1 MTFSTSESEMQQ
13 ATTPATAVGKT
24 LKKAEK
30 KTSARSKHVKP
41 SHPPTSDMIG
51 SNHKVDSE
59 RLAPFIRKYLKTAV
73 QSGSL
78 IQTKGKGA
86 SGSFKLAAGGSTT
99 NASKKVAK
107 KLVKSADG
115 ANKNAS
121 PTMAADKKNTSPA
134 RSTSTV
140 SRSKKRAAIAK
151 EKKSK
156 LTKSPSKAKKANK
169 SPTKKPK
176 APKPKTV
183 KSVTAPKKRYDVIQD
198 VFIEHGR

>member
-1 MTFSTSESEMQQ
+1 MRQ

-41 SHPPTSDMIG
+41 SHPPTSDMVNRAIKGLKERSG
-51 SNHKVDSE
+51 SSLHAIK
-59 RLAPFIRKYLKTAV
+59 KYIEKTAV

-78 IQTKGKGA
+78 IQTKGKEA

-99 NASKKVAK
+99 NASKKFAK

-121 PTMAADKKNTSPA
+121 PTMAANKKNTSPA
-134 RSTSTV
+134 RSTS
-140 SRSKKRAAIAK
+140 I
-151 EKKSK
+151 
-156 LTKSPSKAKKANK
+156 
-169 SPTKKPK
+169 
-176 APKPKTV
+176 
-183 KSVTAPKKRYDVIQD
+183 
-198 VFIEHGR
+198 

>member
-99 NASKKVAK
+99 NVVAK

-183 KSVTAPKKRYDVIQD
+183 KSVTAPKKVTSPKKKK
-198 VFIEHGR
+198 

>member
-1 MTFSTSESEMQQ
+1 MYFSRFVYRAASVPGDRYQSF
-13 ATTPATAVGKT
+13 PLVRY
-24 LKKAEK
+24 
-30 KTSARSKHVKP
+30 RSP
-41 SHPPTSDMIG
+41 GIDI
-51 SNHKVDSE
+51 DSE
-59 RLAPFIRKYLKTAV
+59 KLAPFIRKYLKSAV

-86 SGSFKLAAGGSTT
+86 SGSFKLAAAGSTT

-107 KLVKSADG
+107 KLVESADG

-121 PTMAADKKNTSPA
+121 STTAADKKNKSPA

-140 SRSKKRAAIAK
+140 SKSKKRAAIAT
-151 EKKSK
+151 EKKKPK
-156 LTKSPSKAKKANK
+156 LTKSPSKAKKAIK

-183 KSVTAPKKRYDVIQD
+183 KSVTAPKKVTSPKKKK
-198 VFIEHGR
+198 